1 MTETTVSAELWKTLT
16 EALGLP
22 EDADA
27 ETVVAAVEDVVT
39 TPDLDPAKA
48 ATVAAAAGLTMV
60 DPDSLA
66 ALQRDAK
73 RGRELIVEAA
83 RRDVETDV
91 DKAIQRGAI
100 TPARKKHWVT
110 LCAADPEMR
119 KTLAAM
125 PSDMAVPMTEVGH
138 GQSGDE
144 GIVERADW
152 FR

>member
-1 MTETTVSAELWKTLT
+1 MAETFVAEKLWKSLT

-27 ETVVAAVEDVVT
+27 ETVVAAVEDLVT

-60 DPDSLA
+60 DPHSLA

-73 RGRELIVEAA
+73 RGRELTVAAA
-83 RRDVETDV
+83 RREVESDVE
-91 DKAIQRGAI
+91 KALRRGAI
-100 TPARKKHWVT
+100 TPARRDHWVT
-110 LCAADPEMR
+110 LCAADPHMR
-119 KTLAAM
+119 TVLAGM
-125 PSDMAVPMTEVGH
+125 PDEMAVPISETGH
-138 GQSGDE
+138 GQDGD
-144 GIVERADW
+144 GVVEKAQW

>member
-16 EALGLP
+16 EALGLA

-66 ALQRDAK
+66 ALQRDAT
-73 RGRELIVEAA
+73 RGRELAAAEAKRQVSSVVMAAIGKGKIPPA
-83 RRDVETDV
+83 RRE
-91 DKAIQRGAI
+91 
-100 TPARKKHWVT
+100 HWVT
-110 LCAADPEMR
+110 LLAADPTMKAR
-119 KTLAAM
+119 LDAM
-125 PSDMAVPMTEVGH
+125 PDNMVPLVEIGHASAV
-138 GQSGDE
+138 DE
-144 GIVERADW
+144 GIAERADW

>member
-16 EALGLP
+16 EAMGLP

-27 ETVVAAVEDVVT
+27 ETVVAAVEDLVT

-73 RGRELIVEAA
+73 KGRELIVAAA
-83 RRDVETDV
+83 RREVESDVE
-91 DKAIQRGAI
+91 KAVARGAI
-100 TPARKKHWVT
+100 VPARKSHWVT

-119 KTLAAM
+119 RHLAAM
-125 PSDMAVPMTEVGH
+125 PNDMAVPMKPIGH
-138 GQSGDE
+138 AQGVDE
-144 GIVERADW
+144 DIVERADW